1 MCVDVA
7 AYHGFCL
14 LAFGVCIRK
23 RSLMMIRYVSK
34 HVGAISE

>member
-14 LAFGVCIRK
+14 LAFGVCIRNMDAHTEYFTTLTCDF
-23 RSLMMIRYVSK
+23 S
-34 HVGAISE
+34 